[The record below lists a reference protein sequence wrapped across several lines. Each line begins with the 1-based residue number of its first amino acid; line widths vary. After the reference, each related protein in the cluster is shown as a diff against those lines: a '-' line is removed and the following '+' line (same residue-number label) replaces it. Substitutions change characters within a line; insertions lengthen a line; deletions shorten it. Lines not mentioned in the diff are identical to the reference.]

1 MYDSQNR
8 TTLDVVVLL
17 FSLYVE
23 LHTFSTLIVVQEYK
37 LNNMYQNNVTREPES
52 YIDSE
57 KFGFFSIFKKQN
69 DEVSQ
74 RSYLNKY
81 LADVLPEEIA
91 KANRDGDNI
100 FISQATFHNRNRQ
113 RSSFLSCSAL
123 FVDLDIYSPKN
134 TFDCGGMYTQEH
146 YIQIVYMICEEYAI
160 PKPSII
166 INSGGGL
173 YLKWLLRSPVF
184 ERGLNY
190 WEVIQQKLNSLF
202 SRFGADV
209 NAMDVSR
216 VLRCVGSHNQKY
228 DDKPLCEVMA
238 VDYKSGSHSEL
249 NEYDFLDFQPLL
261 DWTLDEVR
269 AFKEQASQSFLPVQK
284 VAAEK
289 KRRLMILDALKE
301 HQECNRLD
309 GLTAKQLNTY
319 IIQTNSLKRFN
330 EKECAHY
337 LKLFMK
343 RVYRSEATGAPITTA
358 QRNNLIRRNW
368 GLYRDLHDLATH
380 RYGNAGVEDGLRD
393 LFLYITCNQYALS
406 EWRRKTL
413 NELKAHFQT
422 VASMLVPQWSQKRID
437 NALSYVIKRAEISQA
452 TGEVR
457 LYKFSDDYIHAKL
470 NVTQDELRLVDD
482 KGNYIIREALGET
495 ERERRDPLRANKKRI
510 KNAKRVVKHS
520 RYKGSVSMQ
529 EYREKHTNQSLEKRK
544 KALELKALG
553 WKNAQIAFEIG
564 VHIKSVSRYLK

>member
-1 MYDSQNR
+1 MHQY
-8 TTLDVVVLL
+8 
-17 FSLYVE
+17 
-23 LHTFSTLIVVQEYK
+23 
-37 LNNMYQNNVTREPES
+37 NVITEPQS

-57 KFGFFSIFKKQN
+57 KFGFFSIFTKQN

-81 LADVLPEEIA
+81 LADVLPEAIA

-123 FVDLDIYSPKN
+123 FVDLDIYSPLN
-134 TFDCGGMYTQEH
+134 TFDQGGMYTQEH
-146 YIQIVYMICEEYAI
+146 YIQIVNMTCEEHAI
-160 PKPSII
+160 PKPSVI

-173 YLKWLLRSPVF
+173 YLKWLLRSPVY
-184 ERGLNY
+184 ERGLSY
-190 WEVIQQKLNSLF
+190 WEVIQNKLNSIF
-202 SRFGADV
+202 ARFGADA

-228 DDKPLCEVMA
+228 DDKPLCEIMC
-238 VDYKSGSHSEL
+238 VDYKTGSHSEL

-269 AFKEQASQSFLPVQK
+269 AFKEQASQNFLPVPQIM
-284 VAAEK
+284 AEK

-301 HQECNRLD
+301 HQECDKLD
-309 GLTAKQLNTY
+309 GLTAKQINTY
-319 IIQTNSLKRFN
+319 IIQTNNLKRFN

-343 RVYRSEATGAPITTA
+343 RVYRSEITGAPITKA

-380 RYGNAGVEDGLRD
+380 RYGSQGVEDGLRD

-413 NELKAHFQT
+413 NELTAHFKT

-437 NALSYVIKRAEISQA
+437 NALSYVTKRAQISQA
-452 TGEVR
+452 TGEAR
-457 LYKFSDDYIHAKL
+457 LYRFSDDYIHAKL
-470 NVTQDELRLVDD
+470 NVTPDELRLVDA
-482 KGNYIIREALGET
+482 KGNYIIKEALGES
-495 ERERRDPLRANKKRI
+495 ERERRDPLRANK
-510 KNAKRVVKHS
+510 
-520 RYKGSVSMQ
+520 
-529 EYREKHTNQSLEKRK
+529 EREKANKRAIRKNRK
-544 KALELKALG
+544 KGIISRDEYESEAQTKSEEAKELKGLG
-553 WKNAQIAFEIG
+553 
-564 VHIKSVSRYLK
+564 KSVKEIMEELCMSRAQVYRYLK